1 MQQKLN
7 KSCVYYYLSQEIITT
22 HPTSGSI
29 IQILYLAFTLKSFH
43 TGAYKVFTLIAARYK
58 TFWPFPRHS
67 LKISLSYFIFK
78 LWYGIL
84 LSGIDIEPLLIKVI
98 FCSRF

>member
-7 KSCVYYYLSQEIITT
+7 KSCVYYCLSQEIITT

-43 TGAYKVFTLIAARYK
+43 TGAYKVWLPLLLPGIKHFG
-58 TFWPFPRHS
+58 PFQ
-67 LKISLSYFIFK
+67 
-78 LWYGIL
+78 GIL
-84 LSGIDIEPLLIKVI
+84 
-98 FCSRF
+98 